1 MKGVR
6 KVIQST
12 VLKERKEDYRNGWGN
27 DAIFYIKRKKV
38 NQINTMNIQYTYLSK
53 KYLIYE
59 KIIV

>member
-27 DAIFYIKRKKV
+27 DAIFLYQKKK
-38 NQINTMNIQYTYLSK
+38 S
-53 KYLIYE
+53 
-59 KIIV
+59 